1 MKTWLISGASGL
13 LGHALCRHLRDNGSR
28 VIGLKNSHA
37 IDLKGI
43 ETIEVDLVQS
53 LENLEAIICNVS
65 PDVVVHAAGLT
76 SVDGCESHENIA
88 SILHADVSASMARAA
103 LKCSAKMVYISTDH
117 LWRGQD
123 AFVTEQQKPEPVN
136 AYART
141 KLAGELQTLAV
152 NPNNLVVR
160 TNFFGKGLAW
170 RQSFSDWVLTALSS
184 GQEITAFTDAYFTP
198 ISLYYLSSYLEK
210 MVEGDA
216 CDVYNVAGSE
226 RVSKFDFAVR
236 IAKVS
241 SLDESLIKAGQLS
254 DANLK
259 ALRPL
264 DMSLSVEKVEQFLGQ
279 KMPDLALCFD
289 SLNAK

>member
-1 MKTWLISGASGL
+1 MSTWLISGASGL
-13 LGHALCRHLRDNGSR
+13 LGHALCRHLRDNGNR

-53 LENLEAIICNVS
+53 VEPLETLIRNAS

-76 SVDGCESHENIA
+76 SVDGCESQEDLA
-88 SILHADVSASMARAA
+88 SLLHADVSASMARAA
-103 LKCSAKMVYISTDH
+103 LECSAKMVYISTDH
-117 LWRGQD
+117 LWRGLD
-123 AFVTEQQKPEPVN
+123 AFVTEQQQPEPLN

-141 KLAGELQTLAV
+141 KLAGEIQTLAI
-152 NPNNLVVR
+152 NPKNLVVR

-170 RQSFSDWVLTALSS
+170 RQSFSDWVLNSLSS
-184 GQEITAFTDAYFTP
+184 RQEITAFTDAYFTP
-198 ISLYYLSSYLEK
+198 ISLHYLCLFLEK

-216 CDVYNVAGSE
+216 CGVYNVAGSE

-236 IAKVS
+236 IAKAFG
-241 SLDESLIKAGQLS
+241 LDESLIKTGQLGN
-254 DANLK
+254 ANLK

-279 KMPDLALCFD
+279 NMPDLALCFD
-289 SLNAK
+289 SLNAE